1 MSAYDVKTVAI
12 PMGAFTGATIQPKL
26 FFDAEGGDVT
36 ILDAQIV
43 GAAAGTAIGL
53 ILVTATDVGTPVVSG
68 TIAAFAGTIVYAEG
82 VVFEAT
88 LSAPSVDVGTSGVW
102 LAVDQASGT
111 APANAVL
118 SVNYLRG
125 K

>member
-1 MSAYDVKTVAI
+1 MTAYDVKTVAI
-12 PMGAFTGATIQPKL
+12 PVGAFTGATIQPKL

-43 GAAAGTAIGL
+43 GQAAGTSVGL
-53 ILVTATDVGTPVVSG
+53 ILVTATDVGTPAVSG
-68 TIAAFAGTIVYAEG
+68 TIATFAGTIVYAEG

-88 LSAPSVDVGTSGVW
+88 VGTASVDVGTSGVW
-102 LAVDQASGT
+102 LAVDQTSGT
-111 APANAVL
+111 CPANTVL

>member
-12 PMGAFTGATIQPKL
+12 PVGAFTGATLQPKL
-26 FFDAEGGDVT
+26 FFDAEGGDIT
-36 ILDAQIV
+36 ILDAQV
-43 GAAAGTAIGL
+43 TGAAAGTSVGL
-53 ILVTATDVGTPVVSG
+53 ILVTATDVGTPAVSG
-68 TIAAFAGTIVYAEG
+68 TIATFAGTIVYAEG

-88 LSAPSVDVGTSGVW
+88 VGTASVDVGTSGVW

-111 APANAVL
+111 APANTVL
-118 SVNYLRG
+118 TVNYLRG